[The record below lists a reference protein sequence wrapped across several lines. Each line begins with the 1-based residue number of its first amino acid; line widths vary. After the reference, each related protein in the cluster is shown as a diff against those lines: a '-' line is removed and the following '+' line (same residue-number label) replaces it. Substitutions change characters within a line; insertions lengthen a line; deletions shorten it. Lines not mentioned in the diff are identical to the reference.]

1 MNKFLTKSQVEQYHD
16 QGFVAPI
23 DVLSEEEAAEYLQ
36 RLEQAEADFPDQ
48 LNAENR
54 NNPHLVLRCLD
65 ELAHHPLILDAV
77 EDLLGAD
84 ISLWG
89 SVLFIKEPQ
98 SRQYVSWHQ
107 DATYNGVEPYNYLT
121 PWIALTPSNLE
132 SGCMSMLA
140 GTHKSGVKSHDETFA
155 EDNILT
161 RGQNI
166 PDLDMSKRVDL
177 ILRPGQMSIHHAQT
191 IHGSQPNR
199 SQKRRVGYALQSYV
213 PSGGRQVIGKNLWMP
228 VRGQCSHPDMIE
240 LQRPQKDMD
249 KSAIGQRELANA
261 NWAELLYQ
269 GADKKRAY

>member
-1 MNKFLTKSQVEQYHD
+1 MAKFLTKSQIEQYSE

-36 RLEQAEADFPDQ
+36 RLEQAEVEYPDQ

-54 NNPHLVLRCLD
+54 NNPHLAFRCLD

-132 SGCMSMLA
+132 SGCMSMLS
-140 GTHKSGVKSHDETFA
+140 GTHKSGVKSHDETFG

-166 PDLDMSKRVDL
+166 PDLDFSTRVDL

-199 SQKRRVGYALQSYV
+199 GQKRRVGYALQSFV

-228 VRGQCSHPDMIE
+228 VRGHCSHPDMIE

-249 KSAIGQRELANA
+249 EGAIEQRELANE